1 MLSAP
6 NTMEIN
12 NAQTAVRKMRAGIFI
27 PAIRQDDCIVGCYSI
42 YITLFLIDRIS
53 VYNICSMMIAHYHHT
68 KTLVGKIKTPDFL
81 FNNKRLYHLS

>member
-1 MLSAP
+1 
-6 NTMEIN
+6 MEIN

-53 VYNICSMMIAHYHHT
+53 IYDICSMMIAHYHHT
-68 KTLVGKIKTPDFL
+68 KTPVGKIQTLDFL
-81 FNNKRLYHLS
+81 FNDKRLYHLS